1 MESAFKNFF
10 LPIFTINSN
19 ALILMYCNSESSV
32 QAQNVLIPLSLQQP
46 SEMFEERNP
55 MVTKEIKMKNKIEK
69 ENEIIEVQSGNSL
82 SENIKVEKMNIESK
96 GKII

>member
-1 MESAFKNFF
+1 
-10 LPIFTINSN
+10 
-19 ALILMYCNSESSV
+19 MYCSSESSA
-32 QAQNVLIPLSLQQP
+32 QAQNVLMPLSIQQP

-55 MVTKEIKMKNKIEK
+55 MVTKDIKMKNKIEK
-69 ENEIIEVQSGNSL
+69 ENETIEVQSGNSL

>member
-1 MESAFKNFF
+1 
-10 LPIFTINSN
+10 
-19 ALILMYCNSESSV
+19 MYCDSESSV
-32 QAQNVLIPLSLQQP
+32 QAQNILIPLSLIQP